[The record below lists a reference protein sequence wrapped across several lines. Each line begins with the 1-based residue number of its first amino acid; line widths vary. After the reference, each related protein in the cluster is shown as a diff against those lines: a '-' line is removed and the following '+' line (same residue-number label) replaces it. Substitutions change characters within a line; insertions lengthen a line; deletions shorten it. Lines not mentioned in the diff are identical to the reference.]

1 MDGRRYSDG
10 LHQAIEAKE
19 NVTVKKESKTLA
31 TVTFQNFFNKY
42 EKKSGMTGTAQT
54 EESEFREIY
63 GMDVV
68 IIPTNRPVQRID
80 HPDVVYKTEKGKL
93 NAIVEDVKKSYEIG
107 QPVLVGTVT
116 IEKSEEISKLL
127 KKEGIK
133 HQVLNAKYH
142 EKEAEIV
149 ELAGQKGAV
158 TIATNMAGRGTDIK
172 LEEGVEDLGGLKII
186 GTERHE
192 SRRID
197 NQLRGRAGR
206 QGDKGE
212 SRFYIALEDDL
223 MRLFGGDNLIKTFER
238 MNISEYEAIESK
250 ILTKSIENAQR
261 KVEGNNFSIRKHL
274 LEYDRVMNEQRETI
288 YGERYKVLTGEDI
301 HEKIYPMIKN
311 VIQGQVDLFI
321 GDDEYPEQWN
331 LIGLN
336 EALSPFHLNHIY
348 LENDDKDKLTKEKLV
363 ERIYEK
369 ARAFYDEKEK
379 EIGSETLRELERV
392 ILLRVVDQKW
402 MDHLDNMEQ
411 MRQGISL
418 RAYGQRDPILE
429 YKNLSYDMFEEMN
442 YNILFDTI
450 KGLFNLRVET
460 HMEREAV
467 ATPISTNKDESLGK
481 QPKKRSE
488 PKIGRN
494 DECPCGS
501 GKKYKQCC
509 GSNN

>member
-1 MDGRRYSDG
+1 
-10 LHQAIEAKE
+10 
-19 NVTVKKESKTLA
+19 
-31 TVTFQNFFNKY
+31 
-42 EKKSGMTGTAQT
+42 
-54 EESEFREIY
+54 
-63 GMDVV
+63 
-68 IIPTNRPVQRID
+68 
-80 HPDVVYKTEKGKL
+80 
-93 NAIVEDVKKSYEIG
+93 
-107 QPVLVGTVT
+107 
-116 IEKSEEISKLL
+116 
-127 KKEGIK
+127 
-133 HQVLNAKYH
+133 
-142 EKEAEIV
+142 
-149 ELAGQKGAV
+149 
-158 TIATNMAGRGTDIK
+158 
-172 LEEGVEDLGGLKII
+172 
-186 GTERHE
+186 
-192 SRRID
+192 
-197 NQLRGRAGR
+197 
-206 QGDKGE
+206 
-212 SRFYIALEDDL
+212 
-223 MRLFGGDNLIKTFER
+223 
-238 MNISEYEAIESK
+238 
-250 ILTKSIENAQR
+250 
-261 KVEGNNFSIRKHL
+261 
-274 LEYDRVMNEQRETI
+274 
-288 YGERYKVLTGEDI
+288 
-301 HEKIYPMIKN
+301 MIKN

-321 GDDEYPEQWN
+321 SDDEYPEQWN